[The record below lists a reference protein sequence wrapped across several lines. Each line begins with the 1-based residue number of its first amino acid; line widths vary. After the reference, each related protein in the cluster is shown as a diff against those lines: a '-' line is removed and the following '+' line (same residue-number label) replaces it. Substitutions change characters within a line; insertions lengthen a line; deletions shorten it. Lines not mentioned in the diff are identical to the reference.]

1 MYRVI
6 NAIDGTMIMDV
17 MNKWVS
23 IAGVRVDRQQ
33 VGSRGWSCWQQLFLT
48 FTTKTRINGLEPV
61 HVSLAVE
68 RWWCHLSRR

>member
-33 VGSRGWSCWQQLFLT
+33 VVKGLVLLAAVIFDLYNQNKDQWVGACPCFSRS
-48 FTTKTRINGLEPV
+48 
-61 HVSLAVE
+61 
-68 RWWCHLSRR
+68 